1 MGTNTIFLRRHLLW
15 QWHGLAETLML
26 RKLIRPC
33 DRPWQA
39 VGSHL
44 NQQRS
49 VAHLFVKPS
58 PDDWC
63 KGLTEIVY
71 AWPLLYTIYHPI
83 FLISLLSLLNT
94 T

>member
-1 MGTNTIFLRRHLLW
+1 MAVAWFSRNADVMKTERCWF
-15 QWHGLAETLML
+15 
-26 RKLIRPC
+26 RPC

-49 VAHLFVKPS
+49 VARLFVKPS

>member
-1 MGTNTIFLRRHLLW
+1 MSAWTDTRTIMFYNKNMGTNTIFLRRHLLW

-58 PDDWC
+58 L
-63 KGLTEIVY
+63 K
-71 AWPLLYTIYHPI
+71 
-83 FLISLLSLLNT
+83 
-94 T
+94 